1 MKNVVTCPACNATN
15 KPRAVTCRVCG
26 QRLVA
31 SRANP
36 GNREPVVLQRV
47 MTGEVFS
54 AVLVPG
60 ADGIRVK
67 ERPRSVL
74 DAVKAPPPR
83 GPAPL
88 PPPAGLSDAEVGK
101 LLRDILALAQRGD
114 YAQAVATADRIL
126 DDREG
131 DPKAL
136 ILKADALFRGGKEA
150 EAAAIFD
157 DLIEIDPENPKI
169 WLDRARIQ
177 KAMERFPESLES
189 YDRAIAI
196 DGDAADAWYERATVL
211 DALTNVAEALES
223 LTRALELKPDHGP
236 AITLRTDLERR
247 RSTEAVRAVA
257 DEIDRELEALEQRAR
272 VRASEPEALDM
283 DVSVPEA
290 AAVPAPAREAVPAPE
305 VRPSSPVPAEAPA
318 RAMNRM
324 YTYVD
329 GLDEA
334 LNGGIPEGHVVIVA
348 GPPGTMKS
356 SLCLSIAATNAARE
370 RRPSLYITLEE
381 SRESFQ
387 VQARSLGL
395 PLEETAGLLM
405 FLDARDLRA
414 SVPRAGEDWVDAFA
428 AGLEALRSE
437 RPFELLILDGLEG
450 LEAIARFPDRRRAI
464 FRLFEHLRSLQVTT
478 LVIAERPD
486 ILFQG
491 HVVYGRWSEDFLA
504 DGILHLRQHI
514 VSETEVV
521 RRIRI
526 VKMRGTRHE
535 TGYMALLVDEGRL
548 RATRAMAP

>member
-1 MKNVVTCPACNATN
+1 MKNLITCPACNATN

-26 QRLVA
+26 QRLVPP
-31 SRANP
+31 REK
-36 GNREPVVLQRV
+36 GGMREPVVLQRV
-47 MTGEVFS
+47 MTGEMFS
-54 AVLVPG
+54 AVVVPG
-60 ADGIRVK
+60 GEGTRVK
-67 ERPRSVL
+67 EPPRSAL
-74 DAVKAPPPR
+74 DARPAPEPR
-83 GPAPL
+83 GLTDVDVAT
-88 PPPAGLSDAEVGK
+88 

-126 DDREG
+126 DEREE

-136 ILKADALFRGGKEA
+136 ILKADALFRAGKRKEA
-150 EAAAIFD
+150 VETLD
-157 DLIEIDPENPKI
+157 VLIQIDPENAKI

-177 KAMERFPESLES
+177 KAMEKFPESLES
-189 YDRAIAI
+189 YDTAVAL
-196 DGDAADAWYERATVL
+196 DGDRADAWYERATVL
-211 DALTNVAEALES
+211 DALAKRPEALTS
-223 LTRALELKPDHGP
+223 LTRALALKPDHGP
-236 AITLRTDLERR
+236 AMRLRIDLEKRQY
-247 RSTEAVRAVA
+247 TEAVRAVA
-257 DEIDRELEALEQRAR
+257 DGIEQELDELEQRAR
-272 VRASEPEALDM
+272 ARTAEPEALDL
-283 DVSVPEA
+283 DVSPPEEA
-290 AAVPAPAREAVPAPE
+290 AAPSPEPVPAPE
-305 VRPSSPVPAEAPA
+305 VRPAKPVPAEVP
-318 RAMNRM
+318 RRVKDRM

-356 SLCLSIAATNAARE
+356 SLCLSIAAYNAAKE

-387 VQARSLGL
+387 IQARSLGL

-428 AGLEALRSE
+428 AGLDALRSE
-437 RPFELLILDGLEG
+437 RPFELLILDALEG

-464 FRLFEHLRSLQVTT
+464 FRLFEHLRSLAVTT

-486 ILFQG
+486 ILFHG
-491 HVVYGRWSEDFLA
+491 NVVYGRWSEDFLA

-514 VSETEVV
+514 VSDVEVV
-521 RRIRI
+521 RRIRV

-535 TGYMALLVDEGRL
+535 MGYMALLVDEGRL
-548 RATRAMAP
+548 RATRAMAT

>member
-1 MKNVVTCPACNATN
+1 MKNVVMCPACNAKD

-31 SRANP
+31 SRATP
-36 GNREPVVLQRV
+36 GKQEPVVLQRV

-54 AVLVPG
+54 AVVIPG
-60 ADGIRVK
+60 GDGVRVK
-67 ERPRSVL
+67 ERPRSAL
-74 DAVKAPPPR
+74 DAKKSP
-83 GPAPL
+83 PAPRPEAL
-88 PPPAGLSDAEVGK
+88 PPAAGLSEADVAK

-126 DDREG
+126 DEREG

-136 ILKADALFRGGKEA
+136 ILKADALFRAGKRA
-150 EAAAIFD
+150 EAAVIFD
-157 DLIEIDPENPKI
+157 DLIQIDPEDPKI
-169 WLDRARIQ
+169 WLDRARND
-177 KAMERFPESLES
+177 KSMERFPESLES
-189 YDRAIAI
+189 YDRAIEI
-196 DGDAADAWYERATVL
+196 DANVPDAWYERATVL
-211 DALTNVAEALES
+211 DALKNVAGALAS
-223 LTRALELKPDHGP
+223 LSKALDLKPNHGP
-236 AITLRTDLERR
+236 ATTLRVDLERR
-247 RSTEAVRAVA
+247 KSTEAVRAVA
-257 DEIDRELEALEQRAR
+257 DEIDRELEELEQRAWT
-272 VRASEPEALDM
+272 RAAEPGELDI
-283 DVSVPEA
+283 DVSIPEEPAVPE
-290 AAVPAPAREAVPAPE
+290 PGPLPEPE
-305 VRPSSPVPAEAPA
+305 VRPTRPVPTEAPV
-318 RAMNRM
+318 RVSNRM
-324 YTYVD
+324 YTYVE

-348 GPPGTMKS
+348 GPPGTLKS
-356 SLCLSIAATNAARE
+356 SLCLSIAAFNAAKE

-381 SRESFQ
+381 SRDSFQ

-395 PLEETAGLLM
+395 PLEDAAGLLM

-414 SVPRAGEDWVDAFA
+414 AVSRAGEDWVDAFV
-428 AGLEALRSE
+428 AGIEALRNE
-437 RPFELLILDGLEG
+437 RPFDLLVLDALEG

-464 FRLFEHLRSLQVTT
+464 FRLFEHLRALAVTT

-491 HVVYGRWSEDFLA
+491 NVVYGRWSEDFLA

-514 VSETEVV
+514 VSEVNVV

-535 TGYMALLVDEGRL
+535 TGYMALVVDDGRL